1 MPALYERLLSCI
13 ALDGILPKL
22 RVVPRDMT
30 STARTLVTG
39 CTRGIGRAICDR
51 LLDQGQHVVG
61 LARAPDPSFPGE
73 LHCVDVSDDAAL
85 ARVLSLILAQ
95 GPIDRLVNNAGQGG
109 MLEAAFTTPEALRR
123 AFATN
128 VQAAAQC
135 VAAVLPGMIAKR
147 HGWIVNITSRSVI
160 SRAGASIYAGTK
172 GALDAMTRSWAVE
185 LAGKGITVNAVGP
198 GATSTALFDA
208 NNPPGS
214 ERREALLRTIPMG
227 RTGRPEEVANVVAFF
242 LSDEASYV
250 TGQTL
255 YVCGGW
261 SVADQPAV

>member
-1 MPALYERLLSCI
+1 MLQALS
-13 ALDGILPKL
+13 LDMSSMA
-22 RVVPRDMT
+22 RV
-30 STARTLVTG
+30 LVTG

-51 LLDQGQHVVG
+51 LLAQGQHVIG
-61 LARAPDPSFPGE
+61 LARAPDPGFPGE
-73 LHCVDVSDDAAL
+73 LHCVDVGDDAAL
-85 ARVLSLILAQ
+85 ARVLSGVLEQ

-109 MLEAAFTTPEALRR
+109 MLDAASITPEALRR
-123 AFATN
+123 VFSTN

-135 VAAVLPGMIAKR
+135 VAAVLPGMIAKG
-147 HGWIVNITSRSVI
+147 HGRIVNITSRSVI

-185 LAGKGITVNAVGP
+185 LAGNDITVNAVGP

-214 ERREALLRTIPMG
+214 ERLEALLRTIPMG

-261 SVADQPAV
+261 SVADQPAARRC